1 MINLELGSRIKII
14 RKAKK
19 LTLRQLSCIT
29 DLSISY
35 LSDIENNRKNPS
47 LLRLKDI
54 AKNLD
59 TSVNYLLTGQ
69 DAGILDRS
77 KDEVILYEQFLSL
90 LEDEPSRKI
99 ISALLDIK
107 NWNKHDKNELLTY
120 LTIKQTMRDNKN
132 PT

>member
-1 MINLELGSRIKII
+1 MELGSRIKII